1 MSKKFLVGIV
11 PFMFVA
17 MSACGGGSDDGESA
31 GGLKEAIAQALVA
44 SPDSGDLP
52 FAVDEELAGCIASA
66 VLDDPAMNE
75 KLQAA
80 FDDGKSGE
88 DLLSSTGDLG
98 SEADMIRP
106 MFSCFGSA
114 QIAEFLA
121 AEVEDQST
129 VTDEKK
135 RCLADEFD
143 AMGEDMLLDGFIA
156 FSSGDTSNEG
166 ATKIT
171 AATISCFGLES
182 FG

>member
-1 MSKKFLVGIV
+1 MSRKFYVGIAPMMV
-11 PFMFVA
+11 VA
-17 MSACGGGSDDGESA
+17 LAACGGDSGSSGA
-31 GGLKEAIAQALVA
+31 GALKDAVAQALVD

-52 FAVDEELAGCIASA
+52 FEVDAELAGCIASA
-66 VLDDPAMNE
+66 VLEDQAMND

-80 FDDGKSGE
+80 FDDGKTGE

-98 SEADMIRP
+98 SEEDMIAP

-114 QIAEFLA
+114 QIADFLA

-135 RCLADEFD
+135 QCLTDEFD
-143 AMGEDMLLDGFIA
+143 DMGKDAVLEGFVA
-156 FSSGDTSNEG
+156 FSTGDTSSEG

-171 AATISCFGLES
+171 AAMISCFGLES